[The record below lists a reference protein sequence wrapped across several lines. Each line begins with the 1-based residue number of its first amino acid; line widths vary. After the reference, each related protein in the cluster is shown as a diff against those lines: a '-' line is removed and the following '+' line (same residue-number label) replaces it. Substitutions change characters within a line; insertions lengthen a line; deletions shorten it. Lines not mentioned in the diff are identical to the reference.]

1 MWRGFR
7 IAMMWLLAV
16 ALPLQGSV
24 AATLR
29 VCGPGH
35 DRMAVAAAAIAE
47 HDHAAHHH
55 AAHHHGASAVPA
67 HDANATATTQDLHKS
82 AQHKC
87 SACAACCV
95 TAALPASVVR
105 FEAVVDAAAPPPV
118 FFSCS
123 VVFLTDGPE
132 RPPRLPLA

>member
-1 MWRGFR
+1 MWRVFR

-24 AATLR
+24 AASLR

-35 DRMAVAAAAIAE
+35 DRMAVAAAVIGE

-55 AAHHHGASAVPA
+55 DAVEALA
-67 HDANATATTQDLHKS
+67 HDDAAATQDLHKS

-95 TAALPASVVR
+95 TAALPAATLR
-105 FEAVVDAAAPPPV
+105 FEAAVDAMAPPTPLFLSAV
-118 FFSCS
+118 A
-123 VVFLTDGPE
+123 FLTDGPD
-132 RPPRLPLA
+132 RPPRLLFA

>member
-1 MWRGFR
+1 MWRVLR

-35 DRMAVAAAAIAE
+35 DRMAVAAAAVAQ

-55 AAHHHGASAVPA
+55 DGAQASA
-67 HDANATATTQDLHKS
+67 HDGDAATQDLHKS

-95 TAALPASVVR
+95 TAALPAATLR
-105 FEAVVDAAAPPPV
+105 FEAAVDATAPPPLV
-118 FFSCS
+118 FLSS
-123 VVFLTDGPE
+123 VAFLTDGPD
-132 RPPRLPLA
+132 RPPRRLLA

>member
-1 MWRGFR
+1 
-7 IAMMWLLAV
+7 MMWLLAV

-35 DRMAVAAAAIAE
+35 DRMAVAAAVIAE

-55 AAHHHGASAVPA
+55 DDAMASARDV
-67 HDANATATTQDLHKS
+67 NAGAAAQDLHKS

-95 TAALPASVVR
+95 TAALPASVPH
-105 FEAVVDAAAPPPV
+105 FEAAVEAAGPPQV
-118 FFSCS
+118 FFSS
-123 VVFLTDGPE
+123 PVAFLTDGPD
-132 RPPRLPLA
+132 RPPRSPLA

>member
-1 MWRGFR
+1 
-7 IAMMWLLAV
+7 MWLLAV

-35 DRMAVAAAAIAE
+35 DRMAMAAVVIAE

-55 AAHHHGASAVPA
+55 DAAVASA
-67 HDANATATTQDLHKS
+67 HDGDAATQELHKS

-95 TAALPASVVR
+95 TATLPAATLR
-105 FEAVVDAAAPPPV
+105 FEAAVDAMAPPTPV
-118 FFSCS
+118 FLSS
-123 VVFLTDGPE
+123 VAFLTDGPD
-132 RPPRLPLA
+132 RPPRLLLA

>member
-1 MWRGFR
+1 MWRVFR
-7 IAMMWLLAV
+7 IAMMCLLAV

-35 DRMAVAAAAIAE
+35 DRMAVAAAAIAG

-55 AAHHHGASAVPA
+55 DDAVASA
-67 HDANATATTQDLHKS
+67 HDADATTQDLHKS

-95 TAALPASVVR
+95 TAALPASVLR
-105 FEAVVDAAAPPPV
+105 FEAVADAAAPPSA
-118 FFSCS
+118 FFSS
-123 VVFLTDGPE
+123 PVAFLTDGPE
-132 RPPRLPLA
+132 RPPRLLLA